1 MFSLVDPRGSHLEYT
16 VRPKTKVKYVGTTFK
31 GILSIDL
38 MTVWLFWLPSFVHV
52 RQSTERSVASAS
64 VGFLNCIQI

>member
-38 MTVWLFWLPSFVHV
+38 TTGIVLL
-52 RQSTERSVASAS
+52 AS
-64 VGFLNCIQI
+64 

>member
-1 MFSLVDPRGSHLEYT
+1 MEYT

-38 MTVWLFWLPSFVHV
+38 TTGIVLL
-52 RQSTERSVASAS
+52 AS
-64 VGFLNCIQI
+64 

>member
-1 MFSLVDPRGSHLEYT
+1 MFSLVDLRGSYIEYA

-38 MTVWLFWLPSFVHV
+38 MTVSLFF
-52 RQSTERSVASAS
+52 
-64 VGFLNCIQI
+64 F